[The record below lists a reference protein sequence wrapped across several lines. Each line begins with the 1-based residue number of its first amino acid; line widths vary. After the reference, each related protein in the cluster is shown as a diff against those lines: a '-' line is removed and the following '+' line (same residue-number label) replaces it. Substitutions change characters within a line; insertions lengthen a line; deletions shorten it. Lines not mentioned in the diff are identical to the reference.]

1 MLTDVACERPR
12 AAASGRKK
20 GNPVVRLTKISLA
33 HRTVIL
39 LLTLLTIGLGV
50 YAAGALKQELIPS
63 IDLPRGSVLTVYPGA
78 APDVIEAQVSKPIE
92 TAVKGVVGV
101 TSVTSKSSSGV
112 SQVTAQ
118 WDYGLAADDMANKI
132 RSAISSIS
140 STLPPSVDPNVITG
154 GTDDIPVVVLAISSS
169 DNLTDLSNKVTE
181 VVAPA
186 LKSTPGVRDAAV
198 SGEQMREIVITY
210 KQSQIQKYGVDPT
223 LIGALFAA
231 NSTAIPSGTMRTDSA
246 NYDVQTGTTFATAED
261 ISNLMLQGTDGPV
274 MLSDVARVKEQP
286 VETTSISRV
295 NGETALAITVTK
307 NSEAN
312 TVSVS
317 HAIDAQLDG
326 LAKQLG
332 NGAEFAVV
340 FDQAPY
346 IEDSIR
352 DLSVEGAIGLAMA
365 ILVILVFL
373 GSVRPTLI
381 TAISIPLSLLIA
393 LIGLWVG
400 GYTLNILTLGALTV
414 AIGRVVDDSI
424 VVIENIKRHQGYG
437 EFGRKSIMNAVR
449 EVAGAVTSSTL
460 TTVAVFL
467 PIGLVGGQ
475 AGAIFR
481 PFAVA
486 VTVAL
491 LASLFVSLTVV
502 PIFAS
507 WFMKPTVKQEAAIAA
522 RLGLPEKDTVVQ
534 KAYLPVLSWALAHRW
549 ITLLIALGL
558 FAGTLALAPQLKTD
572 FIGQM
577 GNESLTITQ
586 KLPSGT
592 GLAQTDAAARQLE
605 GVLGAD
611 PAVES
616 YTTSIG
622 GTTSVFMGSQ
632 ADTNQALY
640 TVPLKPGAD
649 ASEAAARLRRS
660 IADLGQEVGT
670 IEVSI
675 GSGTGSTGV
684 VLYVESSNE
693 ELLKS
698 SSDKV
703 LAMMK
708 TVPDLTNVVSDLSDA
723 REQLAVD
730 VDEQKAADK
739 GMTQVSIGQAVARAV
754 RGQQIGT
761 LAQADTTLSVYLRS
775 QTPVK
780 SLAELREIKLPVTQ
794 AMNGDAKSDAADKV
808 TARSDKLQ
816 ADAKKSATDAYNDQV
831 SALKKSKASAQKAVK
846 TLTSQINKAKRQ
858 LSSLQR
864 QLAAIPAKCQT
875 DPTDPDC
882 FPVPGGVFK
891 LSQQISAVASQIGSL
906 SGALAQTKAGITAAD
921 KQLDGVRE
929 GRTASLEAQ
938 EKQQSIAD
946 AGKAA
951 GEATADPIRLKAVA
965 DVQVVAAPASVTRV
979 DGTRAATISASSESS
994 DLGATTAQITAGIAA
1009 LELPDGVTVRVGG
1022 VSQQQSESFS
1032 QLGLAMLVAIF
1043 VVYLIMVAT
1052 FGSLLQPLILLVSIP
1067 FAATGALGL
1076 SLITDTPLGVPSMIG
1091 LLMLIGIVVTNAI
1104 VLIDLINQKR
1114 KAGASVEES
1123 IRQGARLRV
1132 RPIVM
1137 TALATVFALIPM
1149 GLGLTG
1155 GGGFISKPLA
1165 VVVIG
1170 GLISSTL
1177 LTLILVPVLYDVLET
1192 WREKRELRKSERTPA
1207 PAPEA

>member
-1 MLTDVACERPR
+1 ML
-12 AAASGRKK
+12 
-20 GNPVVRLTKISLA
+20 RLTKISLA
-33 HRTVIL
+33 HRTVVL
-39 LLTLLTIGLGV
+39 LLSLLTIALGV

-78 APDVIEAQVSKPIE
+78 APDVVEAQVSKPIE
-92 TAVKGVVGV
+92 TAVKGVAGV

-132 RSAISSIS
+132 RSAIASIS
-140 STLPPSVDPNVITG
+140 STLPSTVDPNVITG
-154 GTDDIPVVVLAISSS
+154 GTDDIPVVVLALYSN
-169 DNLTDLSNKVTE
+169 DNLTDLSSKVTE
-181 VVAPA
+181 VVAPT
-186 LKSTPGVRDAAV
+186 LKATPGVRDAAV
-198 SGEQMREIVITY
+198 SGQQKHEIVITY
-210 KQSQIQKYGVDPT
+210 KQNEISDAGVDPT

-231 NSTAIPSGTMRTDSA
+231 NSTAIPSGTMRTDTA
-246 NYDVQTGTTFATAED
+246 NYDVQTGTTYATAED
-261 ISNLMLQGTDGPV
+261 ISKLMLQGTDGPV

-295 NGETALAITVTK
+295 NGQTALAITVTK
-307 NSEAN
+307 NPEAN
-312 TVSVS
+312 TVTVS
-317 HAIDAQLDG
+317 HAIEAQLAG
-326 LAKQLG
+326 LTQQLG
-332 NGAEFAVV
+332 NGAEFATV

-352 DLSVEGAIGLAMA
+352 DLSVEGGIGLGMA
-365 ILVILVFL
+365 ILVILLFL
-373 GSVRPTLI
+373 GSIRPTLI

-437 EFGRKSIMNAVR
+437 EFGRKSITNAVR

-491 LASLFVSLTVV
+491 LASLFVALTVV
-502 PIFAS
+502 PMFAS
-507 WFMKPTVKQEAAIAA
+507 WFMKPTAKQQVAISAAQG
-522 RLGLPEKDTVVQ
+522 RPEKDTLVQ
-534 KAYLPVLSWALAHRW
+534 KAYLPVLGWTLAHRW

-577 GNESLTITQ
+577 GNETLSITQ

-592 GLAQTDAAARQLE
+592 GLAQTDAAAKQIE
-605 GVLGAD
+605 AVLKAD
-611 PAVES
+611 EWVKS

-622 GTTSVFMGSQ
+622 GSTSVFMGSQ

-640 TVPLKPGAD
+640 TVPLKSGAQPTD
-649 ASEAAARLRRS
+649 TAVRLRKA
-660 IADLGQEVGT
+660 IAGLGEGVGT
-670 IEVSI
+670 VEVSV
-675 GSGTGSTGV
+675 GSGSTGTGV
-684 VLYVESSNE
+684 VLYVESSDGGQ
-693 ELLKS
+693 LKS
-698 SSDKV
+698 ASDKV

-708 TVPDLTNVVSDLSDA
+708 TVPGLTNVTSDLSDA

-730 VDEQKAADK
+730 VNEQKAADN

-761 LAQADTTLSVYLRS
+761 LAQGDTTLNVYLRS
-775 QTPVK
+775 QAPVK
-780 SLAELREIKLPVTQ
+780 SLAELREVKLPVTQ
-794 AMNGDAKSDAADKV
+794 VMNGNAKSDASDAV
-808 TARSDKLQ
+808 TKRSDKLQ
-816 ADAKKSATDAYNDQV
+816 ADSKKSAATAYADQV
-831 SALKKSKASAQKAVK
+831 KALKKSKASAKKAVK
-846 TLTSQINKAKRQ
+846 TLTSQINKAKKQ
-858 LSSLQR
+858 LAGYQK
-864 QLAAIPAKCQT
+864 QLAAIPAKCLANPADQ
-875 DPTDPDC
+875 DC
-882 FPVPGGVFK
+882 FPVPGGIFK
-891 LSQQISAVASQIGSL
+891 LSQQISAVASQIGAL
-906 SGALAQTKAGITAAD
+906 SGALAQTKAGVTAAD
-921 KQLDGVRE
+921 KQLTAARE
-929 GRTASLEAQ
+929 GRTKSLDAQ
-938 EKQQSIAD
+938 AKQESIAQAGKD
-946 AGKAA
+946 AGK
-951 GEATADPIRLKAVA
+951 ATADPIKLKAVA
-965 DVQVVAAPASVTRV
+965 DVKVVAAPASVTRV
-979 DGTRAATISASSESS
+979 EGTRAATLSASSESS
-994 DLGATTAQITAGIAA
+994 NLGATTAQITAGIAA
-1009 LELPDGVTVRVGG
+1009 LNLPDGVTVRIGG
-1022 VSQQQSESFS
+1022 VSQQQSDSFS

-1067 FAATGALGL
+1067 FAATGALAL
-1076 SLITDTPLGVPSMIG
+1076 SLITDTALGVPSMIG

-1165 VVVIG
+1165 VIVIG

-1177 LTLILVPVLYDVLET
+1177 LTLILVPVLYDLLET
-1192 WREKRELRKSERTPA
+1192 WQEKRSARKVERDAARRAAAKPA
-1207 PAPEA
+1207 PVTE

>member
-1 MLTDVACERPR
+1 ML
-12 AAASGRKK
+12 
-20 GNPVVRLTKISLA
+20 RLTKISLA
-33 HRTVIL
+33 HRTVVL
-39 LLTLLTIGLGV
+39 LLSLLTIALGV

-78 APDVIEAQVSKPIE
+78 APDVVEAQVSKPIE
-92 TAVKGVVGV
+92 TAVKGVAGV

-132 RSAISSIS
+132 RSAIASIS
-140 STLPPSVDPNVITG
+140 STLPSTVDPNVITG
-154 GTDDIPVVVLAISSS
+154 GTDDIPVVVLALYSN
-169 DNLTDLSNKVTE
+169 DNLTDLSSKVTE
-181 VVAPA
+181 VVAPT
-186 LKSTPGVRDAAV
+186 LKATPGVRDAAV
-198 SGEQMREIVITY
+198 SGQQKHEIVITY
-210 KQSQIQKYGVDPT
+210 KQNEISDAGVDPT

-231 NSTAIPSGTMRTDSA
+231 NSTAIPSGTMRTDTA
-246 NYDVQTGTTFATAED
+246 NYDVQTGTTYATAED
-261 ISNLMLQGTDGPV
+261 ISKLMLQGTDGPV

-295 NGETALAITVTK
+295 NGKTALAITVTK
-307 NSEAN
+307 NPEAN
-312 TVSVS
+312 TVTVS
-317 HAIDAQLDG
+317 HAIEAQLAG
-326 LAKQLG
+326 LTQQLG
-332 NGAEFAVV
+332 NGAEFATV

-352 DLSVEGAIGLAMA
+352 DLSVEGGIGLGMA
-365 ILVILVFL
+365 ILVILLFL
-373 GSVRPTLI
+373 GSIRPTLI

-437 EFGRKSIMNAVR
+437 EFGRKSITNAVR

-491 LASLFVSLTVV
+491 LASLFVALTVV
-502 PIFAS
+502 PMFAS
-507 WFMKPTVKQEAAIAA
+507 WFMKPTAKQQVAISAAQG
-522 RLGLPEKDTVVQ
+522 RPEKDTLVQ
-534 KAYLPVLSWALAHRW
+534 KAYLPVLGWTLAHRW

-577 GNESLTITQ
+577 GNESLSITQ

-592 GLAQTDAAARQLE
+592 GLAQTDAAARQIE
-605 GVLGAD
+605 AVLKAD
-611 PAVES
+611 EWVKS

-622 GTTSVFMGSQ
+622 GSTSVFMGSQ

-640 TVPLKPGAD
+640 TVPLKSGAP
-649 ASEAAARLRRS
+649 ATPTAVRLRKA
-660 IADLGQEVGT
+660 IADLGEAVGT
-670 IEVSI
+670 VELSV
-675 GSGTGSTGV
+675 GSGSSSTGV
-684 VLYVESSNE
+684 VLYVESSDA
-693 ELLKS
+693 ELLTS
-698 SSDKV
+698 ASDKV

-708 TVPDLTNVVSDLSDA
+708 TVPGLTNATSDLSDA

-730 VDEQKAADK
+730 VDEQKAADN
-739 GMTQVSIGQAVARAV
+739 GMTQASIGQAVSRAV

-761 LAQADTTLSVYLRS
+761 LAQGDTTLNVYLRS
-775 QTPVK
+775 QAPAK
-780 SLAELREIKLPVTQ
+780 SLAELREVKLPVTQ
-794 AMNGDAKSDAADKV
+794 VMNGNAKSDASDAV
-808 TARSDKLQ
+808 TKRSDKLQ
-816 ADAKKSATDAYNDQV
+816 ADSKKSAATAYADQV
-831 SALKKSKASAQKAVK
+831 KALKKSKASAQKAVK
-846 TLTSQINKAKRQ
+846 TLTSQINKAKK
-858 LSSLQR
+858 
-864 QLAAIPAKCQT
+864 QLAGYQKQLATIPAKCLPTPT

-882 FPVPGGVFK
+882 FPVPGGIFK
-891 LSQQISAVASQIGSL
+891 LSQQISAVASQIGAL
-906 SGALAQTKAGITAAD
+906 SGALAQTKAGVTAAD
-921 KQLDGVRE
+921 KQLTAAQE
-929 GRTASLEAQ
+929 GRTKSLDAQ
-938 EKQQSIAD
+938 AKQESIAQAGKD
-946 AGKAA
+946 AGKA
-951 GEATADPIRLKAVA
+951 TADPVKLKAVA
-965 DVQVVAAPASVTRV
+965 DVKVVAAPASVTRV
-979 DGTRAATISASSESS
+979 DGTRAATLSASSESS
-994 DLGATTAQITAGIAA
+994 NLGATTAQITAGIAA
-1009 LELPDGVTVRVGG
+1009 LELPDGVTVRIGG
-1022 VSQQQSESFS
+1022 VSQQQSDSFA

-1067 FAATGALGL
+1067 FAATGALAL
-1076 SLITDTPLGVPSMIG
+1076 SLITDTALGVPSMIG

-1165 VVVIG
+1165 VIVIG

-1177 LTLILVPVLYDVLET
+1177 LTLILVPVLYDLLET
-1192 WREKRELRKSERTPA
+1192 WQQKRALRKAARKAPVPAEEA
-1207 PAPEA
+1207 PAGA

>member
-1 MLTDVACERPR
+1 MWPDRATCCRPER
-12 AAASGRKK
+12 ADEGKT
-20 GNPVVRLTKISLA
+20 VVRLTKLSLA

-39 LLTLLTIGLGV
+39 LLSLLTIGLGV

-78 APDVIEAQVSKPIE
+78 APDVVEAQLSKPIE
-92 TAVKGVVGV
+92 TAVKAVPGV

-118 WDYGLAADDMANKI
+118 WDYGLKADEMADKI
-132 RSAISSIS
+132 RSAIDSIS
-140 STLPPSVDPNVITG
+140 STLPSNVDPNVLTG
-154 GTDDIPVVVLAISSS
+154 GTDDIPVVVLAISSN
-169 DNLTDLSNKVTE
+169 DNLTDLSDKVTNI
-181 VVAPA
+181 VAPA

-198 SGEQMREIVITY
+198 SGQQKHEIVITY
-210 KQSQIQKYGVDPT
+210 KQRAIQDYGVDPT
-223 LIGALFAA
+223 IIAQLFAA
-231 NSTAIPSGTMRTDSA
+231 NSTAIPSGTMRTDTA
-246 NYDVQTGTTFATAED
+246 NLDVQTGTTWASAKD
-261 ISNLMLQGTDGPV
+261 ISRLMVQGTDGPV
-274 MLSDVARVKEQP
+274 MLSQVATVVEQP

-295 NGETALAITVTK
+295 NGQTALAITITK
-307 NSEAN
+307 NSDAN
-312 TVSVS
+312 TVSLS
-317 HAIDAQLDG
+317 HAIDAQLEG
-326 LAKQLG
+326 LSKQLG
-332 NGAEFAVV
+332 NGAEFATV

-437 EFGRKSIMNAVR
+437 EFGRSSITTAVR

-502 PIFAS
+502 PVFAS
-507 WFMKPTVKQEAAIAA
+507 WFMRPSAKEEARIAA
-522 RLGLPEKDTVVQ
+522 QQGQPEKDTIVQ
-534 KAYLPVLSWALAHRW
+534 RAYLPVLGWSLAHRW
-549 ITLLIALGL
+549 ITLAIALGL
-558 FAGTLALAPQLKTD
+558 FVGTLALAPRLKTD

-577 GNESLTITQ
+577 GNESLTVTQ

-592 GLAQTDAAARQLE
+592 GLSQTDAAARQIE
-605 GVLGAD
+605 
-611 PAVES
+611 AVMKGMSSVKS

-622 GTTSVFMGSQ
+622 GSTSVFMGSQ

-640 TVPLKPGAD
+640 TVQLQSGAD
-649 ASEAAARLRRS
+649 PTSAANELRRGV
-660 IADLGQEVGT
+660 ADLGDGVGVV
-670 IEVSI
+670 EVSI
-675 GSGTGSTGV
+675 GSGNASTGV
-684 VLYVESSNE
+684 VLYVESSDPQ
-693 ELLKS
+693 LLKS
-698 SSDKV
+698 ASDKV
-703 LAMMK
+703 MEMMK
-708 TVPDLTNVVSDLSDA
+708 GVPGLTNVTSDLSDA
-723 REQLAVD
+723 REMLAVD
-730 VDEQKAADK
+730 VDEQKAADN
-739 GMTQVSIGQAVARAV
+739 GMTQVSIGQAVSRAV

-761 LAQADTTLSVYLRS
+761 LAKGDTTLNVYLRS
-775 QTPVK
+775 QKPVK
-780 SLAELREIKLPVTQ
+780 SIEELREIKLPVTQ
-794 AMNGDAKSDAADKV
+794 LMNGNAKKDAADKV
-808 TARSDKLQ
+808 SKRSDKLQ
-816 ADAKKSATDAYNDQV
+816 AEGKQAQTDAYNDQV
-831 SALKKSKASAQKAVK
+831 KALKKSRAQAQKAVR
-846 TLTSQINKAKRQ
+846 TLNGQIKRLKKQ
-858 LSSLQR
+858 LAGYQK
-864 QLAAIPAKCQT
+864 QLAAVPAKCVSTPQ
-875 DPTDPDC
+875 DPDC
-882 FPVPGGVFK
+882 LPVASGIFR
-891 LSQQISAVASQIGSL
+891 LSQQISATASQLAAL
-906 SGALAQTKAGITAAD
+906 SGALAQSKAGITQVD
-921 KQLDGVRE
+921 KQLDALRE
-929 GRTASLEAQ
+929 GRSKTLESQAKQEDIAQ
-938 EKQQSIAD
+938 
-946 AGKAA
+946 AGKDA
-951 GEATADPIRLKAVA
+951 GEATADPIRLKSVA
-965 DVQVVAAPASVTRV
+965 DVNVVAAPASVTRV
-979 DGTRAATISASSESS
+979 DGTRAATLSASSESS
-994 DLGATTAQITAGIAA
+994 NLGETTAQINAGVAA
-1009 LELPDGVTVRVGG
+1009 LGLPDGVTVRIGG
-1022 VSQQQSESFS
+1022 VSQQQQESFA
-1032 QLGLAMLVAIF
+1032 QLGLAMVVAIF

-1067 FAATGALGL
+1067 FAATGALAL
-1076 SLITDTPLGVPSMIG
+1076 SLLTDTPLGVPSMIG

-1123 IRQGARLRV
+1123 IRLGARLRV

-1137 TALATVFALIPM
+1137 TALATVFALVPM
-1149 GLGLTG
+1149 ALGLTG

-1177 LTLILVPVLYDVLET
+1177 LTLVLVPVLYDVLET
-1192 WREKRELRKSERTPA
+1192 WREKRAHRRAARRAPVA
-1207 PAPEA
+1207 PAEA

>member
-1 MLTDVACERPR
+1 ML
-12 AAASGRKK
+12 
-20 GNPVVRLTKISLA
+20 RLTKISLA
-33 HRTVIL
+33 HRTVVL
-39 LLTLLTIGLGV
+39 LLSLLTIGLGV

-63 IDLPRGSVLTVYPGA
+63 IDLPRGSVLTVFPGA
-78 APDVIEAQVSKPIE
+78 APDVVEAQVSKPIE
-92 TAVKGVVGV
+92 TAVKGVTGV

-140 STLPPSVDPNVITG
+140 STLPPNVDPNVLTG

-274 MLSDVARVKEQP
+274 MLSDVADVKEQP

-317 HAIDAQLDG
+317 HAIEAQLDG

-332 NGAEFAVV
+332 NGAEFATV

-346 IEDSIR
+346 IEDSIK

-373 GSVRPTLI
+373 GSIRPTLI

-437 EFGRKSIMNAVR
+437 EFGRKSITNAVR

-507 WFMKPTVKQEAAIAA
+507 WFMKPTAKQEAAIAA
-522 RLGLPEKDTVVQ
+522 QQGLPEKDTLVQ
-534 KAYLPVLSWALAHRW
+534 RAYLPVLTWTLAHRW

-592 GLAQTDAAARQLE
+592 GLTQTDAAARELE
-605 GVLGAD
+605 GVLAAD

-616 YTTSIG
+616 YTTTIG
-622 GTTSVFMGSQ
+622 GTTAVFMGSQ

-640 TVPLKPGAD
+640 TVPLKAGAD
-649 ASEAAARLRRS
+649 ATEAAARLRRS
-660 IADLGQEVGT
+660 IADLGPEVGT

-675 GSGTGSTGV
+675 GSGGGSTGV

-693 ELLKS
+693 ELLKT

-703 LAMMK
+703 LAMLK
-708 TVPDLTNVVSDLSDA
+708 TVPDLTNVVSDLSDD
-723 REQLAVD
+723 REQLAID
-730 VDEQKAADK
+730 VDEQKAADN

-761 LAQADTTLSVYLRS
+761 LAQADTTLNVYLRS

-794 AMNGDAKSDAADKV
+794 AMNGNAKSDAADKV

-831 SALKKSKASAQKAVK
+831 AALKKSKASAQKAVK
-846 TLTSQINKAKRQ
+846 TLNSQISKAKRQ
-858 LSSLQR
+858 LASLQR
-864 QLAAIPAKCQT
+864 QLADIPAKCYPVPVT
-875 DPTDPDC
+875 PNDPDC
-882 FPVPGGVFK
+882 APVATGIFK

-938 EKQQSIAD
+938 AKQQSIAD

-979 DGTRAATISASSESS
+979 DGTRAATLSASSESS
-994 DLGATTAQITAGIAA
+994 DLGATTTQINAGIAA
-1009 LELPDGVTVRVGG
+1009 LDLPDVVTVRVGG
-1022 VSQQQSESFS
+1022 VSQQQSEAFS

-1076 SLITDTPLGVPSMIG
+1076 SLITDTALGVPSMIG

-1192 WREKRELRKSERTPA
+1192 WREKRGLKKEERRAARKAAVAA
-1207 PAPEA
+1207 PAVDDSTA